1 MTWKMLV
8 LDLHIA
14 GYQFVNIKM
23 TNEEHIQIL
32 LFELN
37 TEKTEMAAKEEMVFL
52 ELDLNFY
59 IQELLVKILKLLLHN
74 LLTKT
79 DMNQQVGLYILKVL
93 TMIYK

>member
-1 MTWKMLV
+1 MLV

-37 TEKTEMAAKEEMVFL
+37 TEKMVLAEKEEMVFL